1 MGQWAAVVLAKPAGR
16 LEMLAKGALIQLAEP
31 SGGGGGGG
39 GGGQVDGTGCLD
51 AAGQASWGSKL
62 MQLHWSLQVATG
74 WGGGGGG
81 GKKKLKGQCAV
92 TELAKA
98 AGGQS

>member
-1 MGQWAAVVLAKPAGR
+1 M
-16 LEMLAKGALIQLAEP
+16 QLAEP

-39 GGGQVDGTGCLD
+39 KVDGIGCLD

-74 WGGGGGG
+74 WGGGGGIEG
-81 GKKKLKGQCAV
+81 AVCCHRAGKGCRGPKLMG
-92 TELAKA
+92 
-98 AGGQS
+98 